1 MCPRPSSALSA
12 ALSTLKSSLSA
23 ALCPANTAFFS

>member
-12 ALSTLKSSLSA
+12 ALST
-23 ALCPANTAFFS
+23 